1 MRYKLTIEYDG
12 TNLLGWQEQQDGP
25 SVQDYLQKSL
35 SCFTPA
41 LTDEY
46 PQVSNAALDDND
58 FSEAH
63 DGASTERRP
72 AAYIDVREETGTG
85 KRLQVPNKI
94 VVYGAGRTDAGVHAL
109 TQVAHFDL
117 KEDMEDWK
125 LREAMNAR
133 LRDMEAPVCVISVEK
148 VGQDFHARFSAKGRG
163 YLYRILNRRAPAVLE
178 KNRVWWVPVP
188 LDVEKMREGAKYLL
202 GHHDFSSFR
211 AAACQAKSPIK
222 ILDKLDIEVFGE
234 EIRFI
239 VEARSF
245 LHHQVR
251 NMVGTLKMVGD
262 GHLQP
267 DDVKRILEAKDRKA
281 AGPTAPA
288 CGLYLSKVVY

>member
-94 VVYGAGRTDAGVHAL
+94 IVYGAGRTDAGVHAL
-109 TQVAHFDL
+109 AQVAHFDL
-117 KEDMEDWK
+117 KEDLEDWK

-133 LRDMEAPVCVISVEK
+133 LRDMEAPISVISVEK
-148 VGQDFHARFSAKGRG
+148 TGNDFHARFSAKGRG
-163 YLYRILNRRAPAVLE
+163 YVYRLLNRRAPAVLE

-188 LDVEKMREGAKYLL
+188 LDVEKMREGTKYLL

-211 AAACQAKSPIK
+211 AAACQAKSPLK
-222 ILDKLDIEVFGE
+222 TLDKLDIEVCGE